1 MLQITEEEGV
11 RVTLG
16 NPGEHLPQAKGAVL
30 IFFFHIGFIV
40 TQASLVAQMVKN
52 LTAMQETQV

>member
-30 IFFFHIGFIV
+30 IFFILG
-40 TQASLVAQMVKN
+40 L
-52 LTAMQETQV
+52 LLLRLLWWLRW